1 MTTQPQNNDSHSHLF
16 KIMTAT
22 LCTNGFEEELIQNY
36 KILNSAGFR
45 NTNKNVINTVTN
57 ISILKTLKRAS
68 GRNVCHLNVL
78 CFFLVFLKLRDELF
92 FLSFQIKY
100 TCWYC
105 TQFSKLNANRDC
117 MLTFSL
123 LFCNF
128 DTRIKKYIKRAAKK

>member
-57 ISILKTLKRAS
+57 ISILKTIKRAS

-92 FLSFQIKY
+92 FFKFSNKIYLLILHTIFQAKCKQRLY
-100 TCWYC
+100 VNLFT
-105 TQFSKLNANRDC
+105 A
-117 MLTFSL
+117 L
-123 LFCNF
+123 L
-128 DTRIKKYIKRAAKK
+128 